1 MKNSLSELSYRM
13 PAEWERQD
21 SIWITWPYNK
31 SDWPGLFKYIPPKI
45 AEIIA
50 HISKNQRVNLIIK
63 VRENVFNLKKFLKSF
78 SANIKNIKFYRIPTN
93 RIWIRDYGPI
103 YLVNKKSRKKVF
115 LNFGFNGWA
124 KYKNFKNDNSV
135 NNIISKISKIKK
147 IEPKIKIG
155 KKIKKFVLEGGAFDV
170 NGKGSI
176 LLTEECLLS
185 KVQERNTGVNKNMYE
200 KVLKDFLNVTNY
212 IWLKRGIKGDDT
224 HGHIDDITRFIS
236 PNTIITAIEKKKNDA
251 NYNILKQ
258 NYEILKKA
266 RNITGNKFKIIKVP
280 MPKPFF
286 INKVRV
292 PASYLNF
299 LICNNIVLLPLF
311 NDINDSKVINIFKK
325 FFKTRKI
332 IGINC
337 RELIWGFG
345 AIHCMTQNE
354 PKI

>member
-1 MKNSLSELSYRM
+1 M

-31 SDWPGLFKYIPPKI
+31 NDWPGLFKYIPSKI

-50 HISKNQRVNLIIK
+50 CISKKQRVNLIIK
-63 VRENVFNLKKFLKSF
+63 ISENIFRLKKFLKSC
-78 SANIKNIKFYRIPTN
+78 SVNIRNIKFYRIPSN

-103 YLVNKKSRKKVF
+103 YLVNKKGRKKVF

-155 KKIKKFVLEGGAFDV
+155 NKIKKFVLEGGAFDV

-185 KVQERNTGVNKNMYE
+185 KVQQRNNGVNKNMYE
-200 KVLKDFLNVTNY
+200 RVLKDFLNVTNY

-224 HGHIDDITRFIS
+224 HGHIDDISRFIS
-236 PNTIITAIEKKKNDA
+236 PNTIITAIEKNENDV

-266 RNITGNKFKIIKVP
+266 RNITGKKFKIVKVP

-311 NDINDSKVINIFKK
+311 NDINDGKVVNIFKK
-325 FFKTRKI
+325 IFRTRKI

-337 RELIWGFG
+337 RNLIWGFG